1 MRKSLFVLIA
11 VLALT
16 LAACSS
22 GDGGDEG
29 GTTAGATGVEAGATG
44 VTAGAAGATA
54 TGATA
59 ATGAGDCSEAAAT
72 DLSAGP
78 KFTVTI
84 GGFAFDPDCFMASAT
99 ASFEVVNEDGV
110 QHTFTVDGVP
120 VDVSLNGGGSFG
132 SIGAT
137 PGVVPGTFGFFCRIH
152 PTMTGTVIFV

>member
-1 MRKSLFVLIA
+1 MRKSVSVLVA

-22 GDGGDEG
+22 DDGGEG
-29 GTTAGATGVEAGATG
+29 GTTAGATGLESVATG
-44 VTAGAAGATA
+44 VTAGPTGATA

-59 ATGAGDCSEAAAT
+59 PTGAGGCTEATAT

-84 GGFAFDPDCFMASAT
+84 ADFAFDPDCFMTSAT
-99 ASFEVVNEDGV
+99 ASFEVVNQDGV
-110 QHTFTVDGVP
+110 QHTFTVDGLP
-120 VDVSLNGGGSFG
+120 LDVSVNGGGSFS

-137 PGVVPGTFGFFCRIH
+137 PGVVPGTFGFLCRIH